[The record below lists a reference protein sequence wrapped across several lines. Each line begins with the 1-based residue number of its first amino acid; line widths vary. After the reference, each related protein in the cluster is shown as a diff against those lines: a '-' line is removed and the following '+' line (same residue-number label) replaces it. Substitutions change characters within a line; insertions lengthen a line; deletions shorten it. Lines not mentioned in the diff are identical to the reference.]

1 MRSGGRTS
9 GQRPTAAKCPPSNH
23 SPQPAVAHPQTVAEK
38 TTVLMRRLL
47 PLFFYV
53 SGFALAGHAWLSAIL
68 PIPTKVKLSIA
79 ALLLVATGAVI
90 QWCWKPKEE

>member
-1 MRSGGRTS
+1 
-9 GQRPTAAKCPPSNH
+9 
-23 SPQPAVAHPQTVAEK
+23 
-38 TTVLMRRLL
+38 MRRLL

-79 ALLLVATGAVI
+79 ALLLVAIGAVI